1 MMPESATFIASVII
15 NEYQIEAGE
24 RFGRRT

>member
-15 NEYQIEAGE
+15 NECQIEAGE
-24 RFGRRT
+24 RLGRRT